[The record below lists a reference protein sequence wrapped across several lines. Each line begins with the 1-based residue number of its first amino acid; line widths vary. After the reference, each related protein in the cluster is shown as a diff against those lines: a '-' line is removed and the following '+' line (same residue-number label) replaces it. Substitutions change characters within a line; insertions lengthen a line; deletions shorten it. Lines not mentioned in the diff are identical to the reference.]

1 MINLQKV
8 EPHPVKRE
16 KQRKGN
22 EGKSMAK
29 RSNGVKDYTW
39 GAKRSKKK
47 VILIAVSV
55 LIVVGAAV
63 GGFLYFSREE
73 VSNENGLSG
82 PSMSEADLQMRVID
96 GVKVPAP
103 RANLFPVAV
112 MIENLVSSRP
122 PSGLVDANVVYEAL
136 AEGGITRFMAI
147 YASGYEIDK
156 IGPVRSARPYYLD
169 WAKEYGALY
178 AHIGGSQ
185 QALSDIRTYE
195 IFDLNQ
201 FFNAQYFWRD
211 NERERPHN
219 LYTSSQNL
227 SLALR
232 DLDAPAAGEYEGW
245 TFKADAEPSSLP
257 TGEKSIE
264 IDFSSFNYKVNYTF
278 DRTKNHYLRNMA
290 GEPHLD
296 TDGRQIVAKNVVVQ
310 YVQTSLADGEGRLAM
325 KAVGEG
331 EAVIFRDGEAIE
343 GTWKKESKESRTQY
357 LDSAGEPI
365 ELNAGTI
372 WIEIVPSDRNIIY
385 T

>member
-1 MINLQKV
+1 
-8 EPHPVKRE
+8 
-16 KQRKGN
+16 
-22 EGKSMAK
+22 MAK

-47 VILIAVSV
+47 VILIALAVV
-55 LIVVGAAV
+55 VVVGAAV

-73 VSNENGLSG
+73 VSNGDG
-82 PSMSEADLQMRVID
+82 PLGPNMSEADFQPRVID
-96 GVKVPAP
+96 GVKVPAS

-147 YASGYEIDK
+147 YASGYEIEK

-185 QALSDIRTYE
+185 QALSDIQKYD

-211 NERERPHN
+211 SERVRPHN

-232 DLDAPAAGEYEGW
+232 DLDAPATGDYDGW
-245 TFKADAEPSSLP
+245 TFKEDADDLP
-257 TGEKSIE
+257 TTEKTIQIE
-264 IDFSSFNYKVNYTF
+264 FSSINYLVNYTF
-278 DRTKNHYLRNMA
+278 NRENNHYVRNLA
-290 GEPHLD
+290 GEAHLD
-296 TDGRQIVAKNVVVQ
+296 LDGRQIVAKNVIVQ
-310 YVQTSLADGEGRLAM
+310 FVQATHADDEGRLSM
-325 KAVGEG
+325 KSTGEG
-331 EAVIFRDGEAIE
+331 DAVFFIDGKSIE
-343 GTWKKESKESRTQY
+343 GTWEKESMESRTEY
-357 LDSAGEPI
+357 LDSTGEPI
-365 ELNAGTI
+365 EFNAGTI
-372 WIEIVPSDRNIIY
+372 WIEIVPSENNLTY